1 MNVNGN
7 PCKQKEK
14 QQKKKKKKD
23 KWGEGREIKMM
34 TEQVRVATF
43 ANAVTVCCLKA
54 IKARRAGDTY
64 MAAVLITARTITPRI
79 TRAWTDRHCIPG
91 RAEELMVRASV
102 PRGTI
107 ILDRAL

>member
-1 MNVNGN
+1 M
-7 PCKQKEK
+7 QAERKEEK
-14 QQKKKKKKD
+14 RED
-23 KWGEGREIKMM
+23 KWGEGRGIKMM

-79 TRAWTDRHCIPG
+79 TRAWTDRHCILG
-91 RAEELMVRASV
+91 RAEELMVRASF